1 MITFLIAHRIQL
13 PATGLAGEGKIM
25 TETSLK
31 EILDK
36 HRETIMKVPGVIG
49 VGVGLSP
56 SKPGKKC
63 ILVYMTGD
71 ERPEEL
77 PERIEGVDV
86 EMIKKTKDFR
96 AL

>member
-1 MITFLIAHRIQL
+1 VSNSIAG
-13 PATGLAGEGKIM
+13 PGLAGEGKIM
-25 TETSLK
+25 SETSLK

-36 HRETIMKVPGVIG
+36 HRETIMKIPGVIG

-56 SKPGKKC
+56 GDPGKKC
-63 ILVYMTGD
+63 ILVYITRD

-77 PERIEGVDV
+77 PEQIEGVDV

-96 AL
+96 AF